1 MIKLDEK
8 GEFKQV
14 RFSPRLDFVPLMDS
28 EKLETYY
35 AARKKYLNIIIQT
48 NSESNLNYYQVTY

>member
-8 GEFKQV
+8 EEFKQV

-28 EKLETYY
+28 K
-35 AARKKYLNIIIQT
+35 N
-48 NSESNLNYYQVTY
+48 